1 MKYIFL
7 YILFSFVYLD
17 DFKNVKVLDIKSK
30 SAMKKYMKEISKD
43 LGVKC
48 SHCHDLDDKSIDNPQ
63 KEITR
68 EMILLTKYLN
78 DTLNSVA
85 SDHKDYKTYIS
96 CWTCHHGNLQPE
108 HIRPSK

>member
-48 SHCHDLDDKSIDNPQ
+48 SYCHDMDDKSLDNEH
-63 KEITR
+63 KEIKADVLSLSLKK
-68 EMILLTKYLN
+68 IGVIALI
-78 DTLNSVA
+78 NSVL
-85 SDHKDYKTYIS
+85 K
-96 CWTCHHGNLQPE
+96 
-108 HIRPSK
+108 

>member
-1 MKYIFL
+1 MKYFFL

-17 DFKNVKVLDIKSK
+17 DFKNVKVLDLKTKSE
-30 SAMKKYMKEISKD
+30 MKKYMKQISKD
-43 LGVKC
+43 LGVRC

-78 DTLNSVA
+78 DTLNSV
-85 SDHKDYKTYIS
+85 SSEHKDYKTHIS
-96 CWTCHHGNLQPE
+96 CWTCHHGNLKPE
-108 HIRPSK
+108 HVRPSK